1 MGKIVYQANK
11 YLWRAYYM
19 LESILGAEDRSMN
32 KTDKIHCPHGA
43 YILLQWSDNKQQMLK
58 LPGR

>member
-1 MGKIVYQANK
+1 
-11 YLWRAYYM
+11 M